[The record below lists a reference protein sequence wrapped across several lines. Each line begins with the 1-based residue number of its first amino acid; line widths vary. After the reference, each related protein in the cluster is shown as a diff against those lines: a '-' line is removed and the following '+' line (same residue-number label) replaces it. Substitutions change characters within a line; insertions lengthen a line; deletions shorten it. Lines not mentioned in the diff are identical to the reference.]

1 MSKKEEKKVA
11 YERALGI
18 GEKKC
23 MEGVIALLKSN
34 PNLMAYLNICG
45 LSETDL
51 IAMAKQTL
59 RGGLVARHLYQG
71 MVGGFINGI
80 ESLNEQDEKSV
91 EVVKDWLERDR
102 INTDR
107 GKQDA

>member
-1 MSKKEEKKVA
+1 MVDNKEKKVA
-11 YERALGI
+11 YERALGV

-23 MEGVIALLKSN
+23 MEGMIALLKSN

-59 RGGLVARHLYQG
+59 RGGVVARHLYQG
-71 MVGGFINGI
+71 MVDGFVNGI
-80 ESLNEQDEKSV
+80 ESLDDQDEKSV
-91 EVVKDWLERDR
+91 KVVKNWLERDGF
-102 INTDR
+102 TADQ
-107 GKQDA
+107 GG